1 MIPYGVFA
9 PVVLMLTGAL
19 IYMIFYTKKI
29 KHMLNVAELIVGYY
43 VHKYG
48 EVSLE
53 DLMEDVENPILPPP
67 KE

>member
-1 MIPYGVFA
+1 
-9 PVVLMLTGAL
+9 
-19 IYMIFYTKKI
+19 MIFYSKKI
-29 KHMLNVAELIVGYY
+29 KHMLDVAELIVGYY

-67 KE
+67 NE